1 MVERSIYSKVSITHK
16 SRNTKVNHRALAVYL
31 QGPLREASVIVNQRN
46 KEKTKVETEH
56 AVTY

>member
-46 KEKTKVETEH
+46 KETERPKLNML
-56 AVTY
+56 